1 MSRLFG
7 VGLFVIN
14 SILDMFWALCRVLY
28 LCSVYINKKT
38 SDNHWLSEVFL
49 LRDPPGGGTLYFL
62 SLIISYL
69 SCCLSFSPPISP
81 RLNFFVLHWY
91 TTLCQYCKDTDFCF
105 ENQRKFQEMFNG
117 MLLVCFSQEVLQ
129 YQIPDI
135 EFYLQSDNRIR
146 FHYFYI
152 LVKCVLIL

>member
-49 LRDPPGGGTLYFL
+49 LRDPAGARTQDPNIK
-62 SLIISYL
+62 S
-69 SCCLSFSPPISP
+69 
-81 RLNFFVLHWY
+81 V
-91 TTLCQYCKDTDFCF
+91 
-105 ENQRKFQEMFNG
+105 
-117 MLLVCFSQEVLQ
+117 VSQG
-129 YQIPDI
+129 I
-135 EFYLQSDNRIR
+135 
-146 FHYFYI
+146 
-152 LVKCVLIL
+152 